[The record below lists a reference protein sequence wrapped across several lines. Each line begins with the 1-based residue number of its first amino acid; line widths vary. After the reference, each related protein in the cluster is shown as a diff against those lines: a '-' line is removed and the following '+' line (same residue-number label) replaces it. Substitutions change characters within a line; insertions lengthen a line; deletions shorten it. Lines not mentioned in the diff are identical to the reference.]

1 LNAKHLH
8 FTNEMKESDIYL
20 HWGQQLDI
28 IVKLAFIILA
38 INGWLF
44 SGILA
49 GKVSAA
55 QEVPYFSNRD
65 IEKYREPSDN
75 RRSPAKPAGAEAKRD
90 AAAQLREQKEGEYWC
105 RKANSLRKRIENYR
119 DDVQELEKAL
129 DELKDRKGKKRRS
142 LETKLLKAK
151 KHLTSSE
158 GDLTALE
165 DEAHRKGIPPGWL
178 RCQFE

>member
-1 LNAKHLH
+1 MPFRIIGIFALPFLLLFSVSAMGEESAVRKEAPV
-8 FTNEMKESDIYL
+8 FTN
-20 HWGQQLDI
+20 Q
-28 IVKLAFIILA
+28 
-38 INGWLF
+38 
-44 SGILA
+44 
-49 GKVSAA
+49 
-55 QEVPYFSNRD
+55 D
-65 IEKYREPSDN
+65 IEKYKKPSDYKGTV
-75 RRSPAKPAGAEAKRD
+75 AKPAGAEAKRD
-90 AAAQLREQKEGEYWC
+90 AAAQLQKQKEGELWC

-129 DELKDRKGKKRRS
+129 DELKDRKGKKRRG

-158 GDLTALE
+158 GDLAALE

>member
-1 LNAKHLH
+1 MSSKFIAALLISFIFNLYAIAADAKTEVSPPSKEGTVL
-8 FTNEMKESDIYL
+8 TNEDL
-20 HWGQQLDI
+20 
-28 IVKLAFIILA
+28 
-38 INGWLF
+38 
-44 SGILA
+44 
-49 GKVSAA
+49 
-55 QEVPYFSNRD
+55 
-65 IEKYREPSDN
+65 EKYKKPSDYKGTV
-75 RRSPAKPAGAEAKRD
+75 AKPAGAEAKRD